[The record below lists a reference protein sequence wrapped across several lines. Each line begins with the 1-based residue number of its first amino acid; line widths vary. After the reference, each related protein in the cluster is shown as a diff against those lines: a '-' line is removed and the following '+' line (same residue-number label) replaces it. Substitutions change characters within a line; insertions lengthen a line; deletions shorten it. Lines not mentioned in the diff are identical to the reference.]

1 MTTGTSSQPAV
12 NSRSPLVEVRSID
25 WVPADERRGRLW
37 HQAPL
42 WFLGNFQYFS
52 IPIGF
57 IGPSLGLSL
66 GWTVVASVIGIGI
79 GTLFMAF
86 HASQGPHMG
95 LPQMIQ
101 SRAQFGFRGVIVPLL
116 ATLFTYLAF
125 NVADTVLLGEGLK
138 SAFGWNPTA
147 VSLTAAAIAAGLAI
161 FGHDWVHKAFRILLY
176 ISLPLMVIV
185 TIGIIAGGAGGH
197 DSPTKYGFTLIAFMA
212 QLTAAA
218 AYNITYAPYVSDY
231 SRYLP
236 TTTKPRSVIA
246 AVFFGASASALW
258 LIIIGAWLAIR
269 LGATDGLAGLQLAGN
284 NVFVHLGDAAALLS
298 ALALVATMGM
308 NAYGGMLTV
317 LTSVDSFRSIK
328 PTRAAR
334 VITILVLTVIWYLVA
349 TLINTGG
356 VATVFSSLTLML
368 YLLVPW
374 TATNL
379 IDYFIVRRGHYA
391 ITDLFTPKGVYGAW
405 AWRGLAAFA
414 IGFAFEI
421 PFMVIPELGSW
432 HYTGPVASA
441 LGGLD
446 IAWLV
451 GLAATS
457 VAYLIFG
464 RSLDL
469 TAERAAEARS
479 AEELAE
485 QGAEHRVVET
495 TAA

>member
-1 MTTGTSSQPAV
+1 MANNAPAQPATT
-12 NSRSPLVEVRSID
+12 SRPPLVEKRSID
-25 WVPADERRGRLW
+25 WVPTTERHGKLW

-66 GWTVVASVIGIGI
+66 LWTAVASILGIGI

-125 NVADTVLLGEGLK
+125 NIADTVLLGQGLH

-147 VSLTAAAIAAGLAI
+147 ISLTAAVAAALLAI
-161 FGHDWVHKAFRILLY
+161 FGHDWVHKVFRILLY
-176 ISLPLMVIV
+176 VSLPLTIIL
-185 TIGIIAGGAGGH
+185 TIGVITGHAGGTPPH
-197 DSPTKYGFTLIAFMA
+197 LHYGFTIVAFMA
-212 QLTAAA
+212 QLTASA

-236 TTTKPRSVIA
+236 VNTPRGKVIA
-246 AVFFGASASALW
+246 GVFFGASTSALW
-258 LIIIGAWLAIR
+258 LIILGGWLAINLR
-269 LGATDGLAGLQLAGN
+269 ATDGLAGLQLAGN
-284 NVFVHLGDAAALLS
+284 NVFIHLGDATALLS
-298 ALALVATMGM
+298 ALALAATMGM

-317 LTSVDSFRSIK
+317 LTSIDSFKSIK

-334 VITILVLTVIWYLVA
+334 VITIIVLTVVWYLVA
-349 TLINTGG
+349 SIITTGA
-356 VATVFSSLTLML
+356 VATVFSALTLML

-379 IDYFIVRRGHYA
+379 VDYFIVRKGRYA

-405 AWRGLAAFA
+405 GWRGLVSFG
-414 IGFAFEI
+414 IGFVFEI
-421 PFMVIPELGSW
+421 PFMVVPPIGNWSF
-432 HYTGPVASA
+432 TGPIAQA
-441 LGGLD
+441 IGGLD
-446 IAWLV
+446 ISWLV

-457 VAYLIFG
+457 IAYLLLS

-469 TAERAAEARS
+469 TKELAAEARS
-479 AEELAE
+479 NAELA
-485 QGAEHRVVET
+485 QIDAEPHS
-495 TAA
+495 AS

>member
-1 MTTGTSSQPAV
+1 
-12 NSRSPLVEVRSID
+12 
-25 WVPADERRGRLW
+25 
-37 HQAPL
+37 
-42 WFLGNFQYFS
+42 
-52 IPIGF
+52 
-57 IGPSLGLSL
+57 
-66 GWTVVASVIGIGI
+66 
-79 GTLFMAF
+79 
-86 HASQGPHMG
+86 
-95 LPQMIQ
+95 
-101 SRAQFGFRGVIVPLL
+101 
-116 ATLFTYLAF
+116 
-125 NVADTVLLGEGLK
+125 
-138 SAFGWNPTA
+138 
-147 VSLTAAAIAAGLAI
+147 
-161 FGHDWVHKAFRILLY
+161 
-176 ISLPLMVIV
+176 
-185 TIGIIAGGAGGH
+185 
-197 DSPTKYGFTLIAFMA
+197 
-212 QLTAAA
+212 
-218 AYNITYAPYVSDY
+218 
-231 SRYLP
+231 
-236 TTTKPRSVIA
+236 
-246 AVFFGASASALW
+246 
-258 LIIIGAWLAIR
+258 AWLAIR